1 MREDKYFIFDQPL
14 KDSMRSRFKTVC
26 WYIQS
31 KLIKLKLANCS
42 VEIKNKKYNVSVC
55 AIFKN
60 EAPYLREWLEFNHLV
75 GVEHFYMYNNNSE
88 DDFRT
93 VLEPYIKAGLVTL
106 VEWPHNQMQME
117 SYKDCIKKYS
127 SETKW
132 LGFIDIDEFIV
143 PKSTDNIY
151 DFLNPF
157 EKKSGSVNIYWRL
170 FGTSGRIDRNLSDLV
185 SEDFTVCW
193 PKYCNIGKCFYNT
206 AFGFDSNSKKND
218 CLHHWF
224 WANYN
229 GKDIPPVNIFNH
241 ICVGNRNVADSA
253 DFPIQIN
260 HYFTKSYKEYAL
272 KRAKGDVY
280 FKINPHDEAY
290 FYEHEMK
297 CTATDYSAYKYLIKL
312 KLAMGKKENERNI
325 KW

>member
-1 MREDKYFIFDQPL
+1 MIKTETKYFVL
-14 KDSMRSRFKTVC
+14 DSPYKIGIKSCIKNILDVIKAIS
-26 WYIQS
+26 Y
-31 KLIKLKLANCS
+31 KLILRNANNTVS
-42 VEIKNKKYNVSVC
+42 EKKYNVSIC

-75 GVEHFYMYNNNSE
+75 GVEHFYMYNNNS
-88 DDFRT
+88 DDNFRI
-93 VLEPYIKAGLVTL
+93 VLEPYINSGLVTL
-106 VEWPHNQMQME
+106 IEWPYNQMQME
-117 SYKDCIKKYS
+117 AYKDCIKKYS

-151 DFLNPF
+151 DFLKPF
-157 EKKSGSVNIYWRL
+157 EKKSGAVNIYWRL
-170 FGTSGRIDRNLSDLV
+170 FGTSGRIERDLTGLV

-206 AFGFDSNSKKND
+206 EFDFDFNSIKND
-218 CLHHWF
+218 CLHHCF
-224 WANYN
+224 WANYK
-229 GKDIPPVNIFNH
+229 GKDIPPVNIFDH
-241 ICVGNRNVADSA
+241 VCVGNRNVADKY

-280 FKINPHDEAY
+280 FKINPHDEEY

-312 KLAMGKKENERNI
+312 KLAMEENNNNE
-325 KW
+325 